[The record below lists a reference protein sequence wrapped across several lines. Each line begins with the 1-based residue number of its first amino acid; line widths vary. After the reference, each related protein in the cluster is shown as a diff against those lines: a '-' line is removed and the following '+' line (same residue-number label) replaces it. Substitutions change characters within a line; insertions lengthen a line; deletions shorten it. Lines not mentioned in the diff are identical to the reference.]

1 MQISSNGFSI
11 PIVILWGDCM
21 NITVKLYRYNGET
34 ERVDKS
40 QMLTGEKTYSGNH
53 VDFRDSVDLHAPQFI
68 INETVSAVYNYCVIT
83 VDGVTRYY
91 FARVV
96 NVRTGLSAIICDID
110 VLMSFDVS
118 VVPVIPYRSQSDYN
132 RYIID
137 TTQPV
142 DVRTEH
148 FNLLFNGAN
157 LDYNNMSLIAGIV
170 GTGGTPTDN

>member
-1 MQISSNGFSI
+1 MA
-11 PIVILWGDCM
+11 
-21 NITVKLYRYNGET
+21 ITVKLYRYNGEP
-34 ERVDKS
+34 ERVNKS
-40 QMLTGEKTYSGNH
+40 GLLTGEKTYSGAQVN
-53 VDFRDSVDLHAPQFI
+53 FRDSVDLHAPQFL
-68 INETVSAVYNYCVIT
+68 INETVSAVYNYCAVT
-83 VDGVTRYY
+83 VDGTTRYY

-110 VLMSFDVS
+110 VLMTFDVS
-118 VVPVIPYRSQSDYN
+118 AVPVIPYRSQSDYN

-137 TTQPV
+137 PTQPV

-157 LDYNNMSLIAGIV
+157 LDYNNLSLIAGIV

>member
-1 MQISSNGFSI
+1 MQILSNGFLI
-11 PIVILWGDCM
+11 PIVILWGDHM
-21 NITVKLYRYNGET
+21 NITVKLYRYNGEP

-68 INETVSAVYNYCVIT
+68 INETVSAVYNYCAIT

-110 VLMSFDVS
+110 VLMSFNIS
-118 VVPVIPYRSQSDYN
+118 AVPVIPYRSQSDYN

-137 TTQPV
+137 PTQPV

-148 FNLLFNGAN
+148 FNLLFSGAN